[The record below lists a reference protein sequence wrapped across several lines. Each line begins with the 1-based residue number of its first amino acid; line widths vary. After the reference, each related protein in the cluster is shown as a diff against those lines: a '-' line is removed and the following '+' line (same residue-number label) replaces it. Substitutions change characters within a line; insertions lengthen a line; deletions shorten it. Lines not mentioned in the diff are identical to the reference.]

1 MPRFVLLEHVG
12 APDDPAGRH
21 FDLLL
26 EEGQACRSW
35 RLAAIPVAGH
45 PVAAVGLQP
54 HRLAWLDHVAGPVSG
69 GRGHARRVDAGSYE
83 VVESDEP
90 SGRLCVVLGG
100 SLLGGRLTIAG
111 GEAALETMV

>member
-26 EEGQACRSW
+26 EEGEACRSW
-35 RLAAIPVAGH
+35 RLEAIPAAGH
-45 PVAAVGLQP
+45 SVRALVLQP

-83 VVESDEP
+83 VVESDEAV
-90 SGRLCVVLGG
+90 GQLCVVLGG
-100 SLLGGRLTIAG
+100 SRLCGRLTIG
-111 GEAALETMV
+111 RGEATLETSV